1 LRLFYRRFNLR
12 VALVTGGT
20 AGIGLRIAQVL
31 RDEGCAVA
39 VAGRRRSRVEALIG
53 SGFKGY
59 VLDVTDAAA
68 LRKVAQD
75 LGGSLDVL
83 VNAAGIVRSGAL
95 EELTVE
101 AIREVLAANLE
112 GTVLAT
118 QAMLPLLKAA
128 RGCVVNFSTAIVRRP
143 LSGTAVY
150 AAAKAGIE
158 GFTRAMALEL
168 GPAGVRVNCVA
179 PSLVRSEIWLS
190 AGMPPARYEQMLAE
204 RAAEYPLGRVG
215 EPQDIANLVSF
226 IVSERADWIT
236 GAVFPIDGGSSI
248 GAVKRS

>member
-1 LRLFYRRFNLR
+1 
-12 VALVTGGT
+12 
-20 AGIGLRIAQVL
+20 
-31 RDEGCAVA
+31 
-39 VAGRRRSRVEALIG
+39 
-53 SGFKGY
+53 
-59 VLDVTDAAA
+59 
-68 LRKVAQD
+68 
-75 LGGSLDVL
+75 
-83 VNAAGIVRSGAL
+83 
-95 EELTVE
+95 
-101 AIREVLAANLE
+101 
-112 GTVLAT
+112 
-118 QAMLPLLKAA
+118 MLPLLKAA